1 MKLEL
6 PLMEITLIEI
16 FDEVEY
22 NATTMKKS
30 ANGLDSTKIA
40 PIIAEVTFHKRAS
53 EWAYY
58 RLRHSIILHRE
69 LIGYIRCSSE
79 IFLEIDGKVHSC
91 MLTSFAS
98 FATIHPF
105 ESNGWIVAIQ
115 NFSIRRIGIVDAKI
129 SFFFFSLS
137 PTSSRWNGVVC
148 LL

>member
-53 EWAYY
+53 E
-58 RLRHSIILHRE
+58 
-69 LIGYIRCSSE
+69 
-79 IFLEIDGKVHSC
+79 
-91 MLTSFAS
+91 
-98 FATIHPF
+98 
-105 ESNGWIVAIQ
+105 
-115 NFSIRRIGIVDAKI
+115 
-129 SFFFFSLS
+129 
-137 PTSSRWNGVVC
+137 
-148 LL
+148 